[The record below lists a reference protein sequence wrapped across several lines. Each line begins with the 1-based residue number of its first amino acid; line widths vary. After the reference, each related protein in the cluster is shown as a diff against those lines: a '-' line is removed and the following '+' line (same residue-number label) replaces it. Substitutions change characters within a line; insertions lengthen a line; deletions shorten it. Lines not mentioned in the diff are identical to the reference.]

1 MSEAEL
7 IFTALAELSTR
18 TIAQSVNATGMKENK
33 KASSEG
39 GKIAKRARID
49 FEKETGQKVVTDINF
64 LKKTNTAKLN
74 K

>member
-1 MSEAEL
+1 
-7 IFTALAELSTR
+7 
-18 TIAQSVNATGMKENK
+18 MKENK

-39 GKIAKRARID
+39 GKIAKRARLD
-49 FEKETGQKVVTDINF
+49 FEKETGQKVVTGSNF